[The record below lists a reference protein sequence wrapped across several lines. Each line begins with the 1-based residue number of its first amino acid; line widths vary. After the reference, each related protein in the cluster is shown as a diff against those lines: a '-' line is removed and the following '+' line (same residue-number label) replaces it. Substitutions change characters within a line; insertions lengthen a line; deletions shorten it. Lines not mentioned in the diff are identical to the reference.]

1 MRLLQVDSIDCTSFP
16 ATELFFDRRR
26 LSLGADVRRT
36 CLMDAIDRFRSMD
49 EFPMG
54 IDPLGLIFTGDSA
67 DPVINTGAAGM
78 NPLSSCFIAP
88 SRLSIVLFYRAELIL
103 SIHIIL
109 LCCLPVYQNLPGFT
123 QDYCFSQ

>member
-49 EFPMG
+49 EFSTMG

-88 SRLSIVLFYRAELIL
+88 SRLSIVLFYRAELR
-103 SIHIIL
+103 
-109 LCCLPVYQNLPGFT
+109 FT